1 MVILSHESFELCMWL
16 LGKRGNKKQ
25 TLTCWRVIISIIAF
39 QCGEKKKKQSVPGEQ
54 NKNWKVIMYYFPS
67 KERGSYEVRMI
78 IKKELKKKI
87 TRH

>member
-1 MVILSHESFELCMWL
+1 MLESNYFNHCFSM
-16 LGKRGNKKQ
+16 RG
-25 TLTCWRVIISIIAF
+25 
-39 QCGEKKKKQSVPGEQ
+39 KKKKQSVPGEQ

>member
-1 MVILSHESFELCMWL
+1 MW
-16 LGKRGNKKQ
+16 G
-25 TLTCWRVIISIIAF
+25 
-39 QCGEKKKKQSVPGEQ
+39 KKKQSVPGEQ

>member
-1 MVILSHESFELCMWL
+1 L
-16 LGKRGNKKQ
+16 LFNAGKK
-25 TLTCWRVIISIIAF
+25 
-39 QCGEKKKKQSVPGEQ
+39 KKKKQSVPGEQ

>member
-1 MVILSHESFELCMWL
+1 MLESNYFNHCFSM
-16 LGKRGNKKQ
+16 RG
-25 TLTCWRVIISIIAF
+25 
-39 QCGEKKKKQSVPGEQ
+39 KKKQSVPGEQ

>member
-1 MVILSHESFELCMWL
+1 L
-16 LGKRGNKKQ
+16 LFNAGK
-25 TLTCWRVIISIIAF
+25 
-39 QCGEKKKKQSVPGEQ
+39 KKKKQSVPGEQ

>member
-1 MVILSHESFELCMWL
+1 MLDS
-16 LGKRGNKKQ
+16 
-25 TLTCWRVIISIIAF
+25 WRVIISIIAF
-39 QCGEKKKKQSVPGEQ
+39 QCGGKKKKSVPGEQ

-67 KERGSYEVRMI
+67 KERGSHEVRVI